1 MKSVVRT
8 RYQFC
13 VRWQGCRC
21 KLHLHA
27 AALSGFKKS
36 LNTIAVLLLTRSD
49 TFLFSDKMEQQN
61 AAANELFTKIQ
72 LAMTNQ
78 WRPEEFKRLK
88 LVLPKH
94 GKEKN
99 ICMM

>member
-27 AALSGFKKS
+27 AAWLQKI
-36 LNTIAVLLLTRSD
+36 LNTIAVLLLTRSN

-94 GKEKN
+94 GKEKKYV
-99 ICMM
+99 

>member
-1 MKSVVRT
+1 MKSVVGT

-13 VRWQGCRC
+13 VRWKGAGANFIYRQQLCLASKNFEHYC
-21 KLHLHA
+21 
-27 AALSGFKKS
+27 SPVVNS
-36 LNTIAVLLLTRSD
+36 LRHI
-49 TFLFSDKMEQQN
+49 FFSDKMEQQN

-94 GKEKN
+94 GKEKK